1 MRNRRSFR
9 HYVAMVSFSVAALA
23 LSMSIARQASAQ
35 SRELQQHVAE
45 IKEYMSLNKQ
55 LLAQYSWQE
64 QQTVSVK
71 GEEKK
76 SELFRVRIGPDGQQ
90 QKTNLDPDESS
101 GGRRHGIRHRIT
113 EDYENY
119 GKQIAALAQSYAQP
133 DPGKLQQM
141 FDQGDVLLGS
151 AGSPYEVK
159 VVVNGYM
166 KPGDSVTIVFNKTQ
180 HAIQSLQI
188 SSYLN
193 DPQNAVTICAQY
205 TQLPNGPNHVASM
218 EVNGVSKHLTV
229 LMQNTNYQK
238 L

>member
-1 MRNRRSFR
+1 MRNQGLFQRF
-9 HYVAMVSFSVAALA
+9 VAMVSFSVAVLVV
-23 LSMSIARQASAQ
+23 SMLIAHQASAQ
-35 SRELQQHVAE
+35 NPELQQHVAE

-55 LLAQYSWQE
+55 LLALYTWQE

-76 SELFRVRIGPDGQQ
+76 SELFQVRIGPDGQQ

-141 FDQGDVLLGS
+141 FDQGNVLLGS
-151 AGSPYEVK
+151 AGSPYEIK

-193 DPQNAVTICAQY
+193 DPQDAVTISAQY
-205 TQLPNGPNHVASM
+205 AQLPNGPNHVASM

-229 LMQNTNYQK
+229 VMQNTNYQK